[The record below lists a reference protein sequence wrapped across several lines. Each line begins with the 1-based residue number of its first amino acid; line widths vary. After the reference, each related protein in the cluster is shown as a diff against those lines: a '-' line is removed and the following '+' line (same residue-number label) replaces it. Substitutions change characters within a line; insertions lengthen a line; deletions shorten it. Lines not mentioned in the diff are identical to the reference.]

1 MHSDYAPLFKLD
13 RAERIQLVEA
23 LWDSIADED
32 APATLPDWQRDEL
45 RQREARFSDN
55 PASGLTWEEVKA
67 RART

>member
-23 LWDSIADED
+23 LWNSIADED
-32 APATLPDWQRDEL
+32 APATLPDWQRDQL
-45 RQREARFSDN
+45 RRREASFSEN

-67 RART
+67 QARA

>member
-45 RQREARFSDN
+45 RQREAGFSEN

>member
-32 APATLPDWQRDEL
+32 APATLPHWQRDEL
-45 RQREARFSDN
+45 RQREASFSDN

-67 RART
+67 RARA